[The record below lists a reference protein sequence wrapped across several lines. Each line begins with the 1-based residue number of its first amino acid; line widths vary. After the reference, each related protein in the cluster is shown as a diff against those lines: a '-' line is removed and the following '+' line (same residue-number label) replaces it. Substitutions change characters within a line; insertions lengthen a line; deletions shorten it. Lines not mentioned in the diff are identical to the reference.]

1 MKSPAVSV
9 VMSVLN
15 GEDFLAEA
23 IESILGQTLRD
34 FEFVIIDD
42 GSTDRTAEI
51 LSEYA
56 TRDRRVQVFRH
67 PNEGRAESLNWG
79 TRLAT
84 GRYIA
89 RMDADDVALPHR
101 LKDQA
106 ELMDA
111 RPELGLV
118 GGALEFI
125 SRDRR
130 SLGTVRPPVE
140 DSILR
145 TDMRHCNPFY
155 HPTVMMRKEVAVAA
169 GGYRRALRDAD
180 DYDLFLRIAERSK
193 MANLAHPILLYRI
206 HSNQASI
213 TKMAHQ
219 ALCILAG
226 RAAASLRR
234 RGSPD
239 PLWDVEE
246 VTAELVQ
253 KLGISAEEIRQEAM
267 KEHVYWMPL
276 LADADPDSALQLIHR
291 LLELCSSGFP
301 ERSTASRAWLTAASI
316 HYKQRR
322 LMRALASAG
331 RGVLMQP
338 VEAARVVKTA
348 IARRADRFNMRR
360 SNHIREAAQ

>member
-1 MKSPAVSV
+1 
-9 VMSVLN
+9 MSVLN
-15 GEDFLAEA
+15 GEVFLAEA
-23 IESILGQTLRD
+23 VESILGQTLRD

-42 GSTDRTAEI
+42 GSTDRTADI
-51 LSEYA
+51 LSDYA
-56 TRDRRVQVFRH
+56 TRDGRVRVFRH

-130 SLGTVRPPVE
+130 RLATVRPPVE

-145 TDMRHCNPFY
+145 ADMRHCNPFY

-169 GGYRRALRDAD
+169 GGYRRALCDAD
-180 DYDLFLRIAERSK
+180 DYDLFLRIAERSQ
-193 MANLAHPILLYRI
+193 MASLAHPILLYRI
-206 HSNQASI
+206 HSSQASV

-234 RGSPD
+234 RGRPD

-246 VTAELVQ
+246 VTPELVQ
-253 KLGISAEEIRQEAM
+253 KLGVSADEIRREAV
-267 KEHVYWMPL
+267 KEHVFWMPL
-276 LADADPDSALQLIHR
+276 LADADPDSALQLIER
-291 LLELCSSGFP
+291 LMDLCRSGSP

-316 HYKQRR
+316 HYKQGR
-322 LMRALASAG
+322 LTRAVASAG
-331 RGVLMQP
+331 RGVLAQP
-338 VEAARVVKTA
+338 VEAARVVKMA
-348 IARRADRFNMRR
+348 IARRKDQFKTRE
-360 SNHIREAAQ
+360 SSHIRETAQ